1 MIHKKGGKGMQE
13 SLFKERFNILYEE
26 SSMTQEEFGKMFNA
40 SKSQVF
46 HWRNGSGEP
55 DTATL
60 AAIATTCNV
69 TIDWLVGKSNTRTQI
84 QTVAAHRTDDP
95 MSDLPPEALE
105 RVEEFKELMRL
116 KYGKKPT

>member
-1 MIHKKGGKGMQE
+1 MQE

-46 HWRNGSGEP
+46 HWRNGTGEP

-69 TIDWLVGKSNTRTQI
+69 TIDWLVGKSNIKNQI
-84 QTVAAHRTDDP
+84 QARETSSINDP
-95 MSDLPPEALE
+95 ISDLPPEALE
-105 RVEEFKELMRL
+105 RIEEFKELMRL